1 MVLTANGGC
10 LVQGN
15 TTLGLSSSGDLVL
28 KDVDSTLVW
37 STNTFTN
44 DFQGMLM
51 EDSGNLVLLNSSNG
65 TMWES
70 FDHPTDTLVSATT
83 PPQIPHLKC
92 ILGSLYLKISYDGHM
107 KFYSLQTNIGIY
119 DLEFLSVVNPLLRR
133 CDYPT
138 ICGQY
143 GMCTANGCNFP
154 GKDKYFF
161 QIDPSNPSSGC
172 RPYNPVVCSR
182 TPTGSSRTPHHSF
195 LELEQVSYLSYM
207 WENAFIVEL
216 VKGDYYRNLFSTNCS
231 CKEAFIGYDVK
242 SISTHGYCYLKS
254 SVFPLQK
261 NNKTS
266 GFYYNSIVYIKV
278 QSRPKPP
285 NYSVIIITVSVA
297 GAAATLFLLLWAWIY
312 KLANGRA
319 EEQKDGDLDFPTG
332 SPVRY
337 SFEDLQKATN
347 DFNMRLGSGGFSS
360 VYEGVLLDNTKI
372 VVKQL
377 DRIFPNE
384 SHQHVL
390 DWKAEE
396 GGFVDLVD
404 SEIKDEGIGAEQEA
418 AKVLG
423 IVLCCIQYDFT
434 RRPAMSSIVKALED
448 MSEMDQG
455 APVLLV

>member
-1 MVLTANGGC
+1 
-10 LVQGN
+10 
-15 TTLGLSSSGDLVL
+15 
-28 KDVDSTLVW
+28 
-37 STNTFTN
+37 
-44 DFQGMLM
+44 
-51 EDSGNLVLLNSSNG
+51 
-65 TMWES
+65 
-70 FDHPTDTLVSATT
+70 
-83 PPQIPHLKC
+83 
-92 ILGSLYLKISYDGHM
+92 
-107 KFYSLQTNIGIY
+107 
-119 DLEFLSVVNPLLRR
+119 
-133 CDYPT
+133 
-138 ICGQY
+138 
-143 GMCTANGCNFP
+143 MCTANGCNFP

-390 DWKAEE
+390 DWKVRSKVILHIERGLSYLHEE
-396 GGFVDLVD
+396 CRERIIHFD
-404 SEIKDEGIGAEQEA
+404 IKRQNILLDENFN
-418 AKVLG
+418 AKVS
-423 IVLCCIQYDFT
+423 DFGLAKLINREQSEVIT
-434 RRPAMSSIVKALED
+434 MLRGTPGYMAPELLDMKFTEKADIYSFGVMVVETVSGRRSREHTSPGSGLF
-448 MSEMDQG
+448 
-455 APVLLV
+455 PVL